1 MSRKFRVEQRRES
14 GGSKAE
20 KTKEKEVNTGFNIY
34 QLRKTSGLLKWTRPL
49 MVTVQI

>member
-1 MSRKFRVEQRRES
+1 MAAARQKKIE
-14 GGSKAE
+14 
-20 KTKEKEVNTGFNIY
+20 EKEVKIGFNIY

>member
-34 QLRKTSGLLKWTRPL
+34 QLRKTSGLPKWTRPL
-49 MVTVQI
+49 TVIVQI